1 MRRADMIAFAVLM
14 LLTVFAPFLI
24 YPAFLTKLLCFA
36 IFAMAFNLLVGYVGL
51 LSFGHAMF
59 FGGAAYVTGH
69 ALKVWGLPTELAI
82 LAGVASSAVMG
93 LLIGLIVIKRQGIYF
108 AMITLALS
116 QMFFYFCIGA
126 SFTGGEDGIS
136 AIPRR
141 PIFGIINIADDKTL
155 YYTVL
160 LMFAASFI
168 LIYRTIHSPFGQVL
182 QAIRENEPRAVSLGY
197 RVAQY
202 KLLAFVLSATLTG
215 LAGSLK
221 VLVFQ
226 LASLVDVGWALSGEV
241 ILMTLVGGIGT
252 VFGPIVGAAVIL
264 TMQNYL
270 TGLSQWVPVI
280 QGSIFIVVVILFQR
294 GIAGEVAEWFRK
306 NKRQTHA
313 KESLP

>member
-14 LLTVFAPFLI
+14 LLAVFAPFLI

-197 RVAQY
+197 RVDQY

-306 NKRQTHA
+306 NKRQTNA

>member
-1 MRRADMIAFAVLM
+1 
-14 LLTVFAPFLI
+14 
-24 YPAFLTKLLCFA
+24 
-36 IFAMAFNLLVGYVGL
+36 
-51 LSFGHAMF
+51 
-59 FGGAAYVTGH
+59 
-69 ALKVWGLPTELAI
+69 
-82 LAGVASSAVMG
+82 MG

-197 RVAQY
+197 RVDQY

-280 QGSIFIVVVILFQR
+280 QGGIFIVVVILFQR
-294 GIAGEVAEWFRK
+294 GIAGEVAEKFRK
-306 NKRQTHA
+306 NKRQTNA